1 MWGESPPRDQQQTRW
16 RDPRTLWLLDRW
28 NNQGTVRRE
37 VFASPAVSVQG
48 QSPSERSFG
57 IRSRRSYSSGRFPF
71 NVFSVRSL
79 KKCVLRKVFP
89 TLSINLPLFWLY
101 RKLLRPS
108 WFACLI
114 RLTTSRSV
122 ATLLRFKTNMFCCG
136 DIYLDVINLMMI
148 IKSYIFLNAFI
159 ELHEIMES

>member
-1 MWGESPPRDQQQTRW
+1 MSCDHNSIWDQQQTRW

-37 VFASPAVSVQG
+37 VFVSPAVSVQG

-57 IRSRRSYSSGRFPF
+57 IRSRRSYSSGRFLF

-89 TLSINLPLFWLY
+89 TLSTNLPLFWLY
-101 RKLLRPS
+101 RKLLRTS
-108 WFACLI
+108 WFTCFL
-114 RLTTSRSV
+114 RFRTSRSV
-122 ATLLRFKTNMFCCG
+122 VNLLRHNTNMFSYG
-136 DIYLDVINLMMI
+136 NVYLDKIN
-148 IKSYIFLNAFI
+148 KFYFLTMYFYRII
-159 ELHEIMES
+159 EL

>member
-1 MWGESPPRDQQQTRW
+1 MRSQLHSDGINNKDGEIQEHFDYWTGETIKEPS
-16 RDPRTLWLLDRW
+16 TL
-28 NNQGTVRRE
+28 RRN
-37 VFASPAVSVQG
+37 VFVSPAVSVQG

-122 ATLLRFKTNMFCCG
+122 
-136 DIYLDVINLMMI
+136 VNL
-148 IKSYIFLNAFI
+148 
-159 ELHEIMES
+159 